1 MGTGL
6 VQNIIGTLVYLLAQF
21 LGMFV
26 AAAMSYWVYSEAEN
40 TAYDS
45 GSSSQLKDYQFS
57 CLYSTCPN
65 NLPNSQVKHSKNVD
79 KHIFQVDD
87 AC

>member
-21 LGMFV
+21 LGMFI
-26 AAAMSYWVYSEAEN
+26 AAAMSYWVYSETEN
-40 TAYDS
+40 DAYESHKNSTSDP
-45 GSSSQLKDYQFS
+45 LTDYQFS

-65 NLPNSQVKHSKNVD
+65 DLPNSQVKNLQNKLR
-79 KHIFQVDD
+79 
-87 AC
+87 